1 MSYLHLLTAKIYEH
15 KHNNHKRNQEVGGG
29 AFNTVETSFFLH
41 FELQQGYRMAPHI
54 YLEKVFLAH

>member
-41 FELQQGYRMAPHI
+41 FEIRSEASLDQKGR
-54 YLEKVFLAH
+54 